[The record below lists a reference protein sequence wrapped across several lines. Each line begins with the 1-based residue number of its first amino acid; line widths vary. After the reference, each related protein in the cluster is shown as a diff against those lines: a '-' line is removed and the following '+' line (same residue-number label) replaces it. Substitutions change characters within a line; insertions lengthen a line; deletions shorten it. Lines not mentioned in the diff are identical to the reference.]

1 MKAKIRFDMKVRVI
15 CDDDTGLEFEKGIE
29 AEMGSNLLGVTDDVK
44 IQMILQTLPQLL
56 FAGINYTGGTE
67 FAILDKENKPKSIH
81 RFVPYDPKTDELKG
95 INDGM
100 PNVEIEEKPK
110 TKSKLILLP

>member
-29 AEMGSNLLGVTDDVK
+29 AEIGSNLLGVTDDVK

-81 RFVPYDPKTDELKG
+81 RFVPYDPKTDELKE
-95 INDGM
+95 IQAEESK
-100 PNVEIEEKPK
+100 VETEEKP
-110 TKSKLILLP
+110 KSKLILLP